1 MLIKIHQVIS
11 KTGKSRSQI
20 YAQVRQGTFP
30 APIKLSERSSAWV
43 AAEVDEWI
51 ASRIAASRKQEREV
65 A

>member
-1 MLIKIHQVIS
+1 MLIKIHQVIAR
-11 KTGKSRSQI
+11 TGKSRSQI

-51 ASRIAASRKQEREV
+51 AARIAASRKQEREV